1 MSVFL
6 ADEQD
11 DPIDAEPLRRLAE
24 LVLEEERFPADTE
37 VTLLFVGEDQIATY
51 NDRFMHR
58 EGATDVLAFPIEHL
72 KPGLV
77 PQRRPGGPPLNIGD
91 VVIAPAYVQAQAE
104 ATGVSFNDDLSLMVV
119 HGLLHLLGYD
129 HQDDEEAE
137 RMEQRERQLLA
148 RARRL
153 RA

>member
-24 LVLEEERFPADTE
+24 LVLDEEGFSGDTE
-37 VTLLFVGEDQIATY
+37 VTLLLVGEDQIATY

-72 KPGLV
+72 KPGVV
-77 PQRRPGGPPLNIGD
+77 PERRPGGPPLNIGD
-91 VVIAPAYVQAQAE
+91 VVIAPAYVRAQAE
-104 ATGVSFNDDLSLMVV
+104 AAGEAFYDELSLMVV

-129 HQDDEEAE
+129 HQDDDGADL
-137 RMEQRERQLLA
+137 MEDRERRLLA

-153 RA
+153 QT

>member
-1 MSVFL
+1 VSVFL

-24 LVLEEERFPADTE
+24 MVLEEERFPDDTE

-72 KPGLV
+72 KPGVV
-77 PQRRPGGPPLNIGD
+77 PDRKRGGPPLHLGD
-91 VVIAPAYVQAQAE
+91 VVIAPSYVRVHAE
-104 ATGVSFNDDLSLMVV
+104 AAGVPFNGELSLLVV

-129 HQDDEEAE
+129 HQEDKEADE
-137 RMEQRERQLLA
+137 MEHRERQLLA
-148 RARRL
+148 QAGRL
-153 RA
+153 QA

>member
-72 KPGLV
+72 RPGLV
-77 PQRRPGGPPLNIGD
+77 PQRRPGGPPLNMGD
-91 VVIAPAYVQAQAE
+91 VVIAPAFVRAQAE

>member
-1 MSVFL
+1 VSVFL

-11 DPIDAEPLRRLAE
+11 DPIPAEPLRRLAE
-24 LVLEEERFPADTE
+24 LVLREERFPEDTE

-72 KPGLV
+72 EPGSV
-77 PQRRPGGPPLNIGD
+77 PDRRPGGPPLNIGD
-91 VVIAPAYVQAQAE
+91 VVIAPAYVRTQAA
-104 ATGVSFNDDLSLMVV
+104 VSGEVLEEELSLLVV

-129 HQDDEEAE
+129 HQDDDQADV
-137 RMEQRERQLLA
+137 MEQREQQLLA

-153 RA
+153 LA

>member
-11 DPIDAEPLRRLAE
+11 DPIDVEPLRRLAE
-24 LVLEEERFPADTE
+24 LVLREERFPDDTE

-72 KPGLV
+72 KPGRV
-77 PQRRPGGPPLNIGD
+77 PDRRPGGPPLNIGD
-91 VVIAPAYVQAQAE
+91 VVIAPAYVRAQARDSGE
-104 ATGVSFNDDLSLMVV
+104 PFEEELSLLVV

-129 HQDDEEAE
+129 HQDDAQADA
-137 RMEQRERQLLA
+137 MEQREQQLLA
-148 RARRL
+148 GARRL
-153 RA
+153 QA

>member
-1 MSVFL
+1 VSVFL

>member
-1 MSVFL
+1 
-6 ADEQD
+6 
-11 DPIDAEPLRRLAE
+11 
-24 LVLEEERFPADTE
+24 
-37 VTLLFVGEDQIATY
+37 
-51 NDRFMHR
+51 
-58 EGATDVLAFPIEHL
+58 
-72 KPGLV
+72 
-77 PQRRPGGPPLNIGD
+77 
-91 VVIAPAYVQAQAE
+91 
-104 ATGVSFNDDLSLMVV
+104 MVV